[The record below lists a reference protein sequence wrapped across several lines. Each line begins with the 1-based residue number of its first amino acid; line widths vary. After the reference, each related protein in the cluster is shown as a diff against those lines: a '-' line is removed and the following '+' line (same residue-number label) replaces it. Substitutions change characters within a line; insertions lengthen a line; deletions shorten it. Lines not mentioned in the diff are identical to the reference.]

1 MDAAAMATVV
11 VVYAVILSIYVRLKF
26 KTSQLTEA
34 FIG

>member
-1 MDAAAMATVV
+1 